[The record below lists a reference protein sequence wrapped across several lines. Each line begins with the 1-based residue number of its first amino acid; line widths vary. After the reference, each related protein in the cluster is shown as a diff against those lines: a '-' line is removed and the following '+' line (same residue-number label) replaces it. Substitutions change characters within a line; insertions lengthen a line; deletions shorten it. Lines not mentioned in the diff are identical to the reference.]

1 MAKLQQMN
9 EMTKQNSQI
18 LLIDGYVTMNGK
30 RYDECVPF
38 EKEAFNDALGQELHP
53 DTARVRDEIFNN
65 IIEKL
70 QSDPDGNEEQWGLYY
85 KDNYYDFIL
94 YADARGTY
102 SESSRRVNGEWLPIA
117 FTDEQWAEI
126 EDLLDIEGQVQEMLA
141 ERRYREEIAEEERM
155 PEFADYSGYGFLTV

>member
-9 EMTKQNSQI
+9 EMSKQSSQI
-18 LLIDGYVTMNGK
+18 LLIGGYVTMNGK

-38 EKEAFNDALGQELHP
+38 EKEAFNEALGQELHP
-53 DTARVRDEIFNN
+53 DTARVSNEIFNN

-70 QSDPDGNEEQWGLYY
+70 QSDPDGNNEQWGLLY
-85 KDNYYDFIL
+85 KDNYYEFIL
-94 YADARGTY
+94 YADAKGTY
-102 SESSRRVNGEWLPIA
+102 SESGRRVNGEWLPIE

-126 EDLLDIEGQVQEMLA
+126 EGLLDVEGQVQEMLA

>member
-9 EMTKQNSQI
+9 EMSKQSSQI
-18 LLIDGYVTMNGK
+18 LLCNGYVTMNGK

-53 DTARVRDEIFNN
+53 DTARVSDITFNK
-65 IIEKL
+65 IIEQL
-70 QSDPDGNEEQWGLYY
+70 QSDPDGNNEQWGLCY

-102 SESSRRVNGEWLPIA
+102 SESSRRVNGEWLPIE

-141 ERRYREEIAEEERM
+141 ERQYREEIAEEERM
-155 PEFADYSGYGFLTV
+155 PEFANYNGYGFLTV